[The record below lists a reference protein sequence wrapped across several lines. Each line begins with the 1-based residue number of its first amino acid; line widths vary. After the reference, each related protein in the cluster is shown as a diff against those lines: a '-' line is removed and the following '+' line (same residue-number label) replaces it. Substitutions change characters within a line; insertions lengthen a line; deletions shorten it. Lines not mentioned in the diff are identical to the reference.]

1 MDSTP
6 NALYFGTGPNLR
18 QAGHA
23 ISTCYLQTIIQMSET
38 EVETVSLE
46 RLGVKSGG
54 FDHDHLVI
62 RWVHEGDERQ
72 VYIKDPVVIDA
83 LKTTPRPG
91 ISAPCPSVDAA
102 CEARATGPV
111 DLGLDL
117 RRVDYCGAGWP
128 VVRFRRTGADCGQS
142 NSRSSGSTS
151 WETRPATKY

>member
-6 NALYFGTGPNLR
+6 NALYFGTGQPATGRPCHIDVLPPD
-18 QAGHA
+18 
-23 ISTCYLQTIIQMSET
+23 LIIQMSET

-83 LKTTPRPG
+83 LKTTAAWISGAMSIGRRSMRGARDRSGGPG
-91 ISAPCPSVDAA
+91 
-102 CEARATGPV
+102 
-111 DLGLDL
+111 
-117 RRVDYCGAGWP
+117 
-128 VVRFRRTGADCGQS
+128 
-142 NSRSSGSTS
+142 SGSPS
-151 WETRPATKY
+151 R